1 MTRIFSRKK
10 RPIIEG
16 IGQAMIFF
24 SFIGAVLYGGGWYPD
39 SVLWQVLAKA
49 SAVGFL
55 VLFVL
60 VTAQTINHM
69 ILLLALL
76 ASVAGDVFLALPAEN
91 SFMRGLLA
99 FFVAHI
105 FYIGLFLKNRLP
117 FEDVTSIRMRISTF
131 CWAGAGLGGYFLY
144 PGLGEMLIP
153 VFAYIGILAIMATTA
168 MMSRFP
174 VRLVGGGAL
183 LFLISDAALGVRT
196 FLDMDL
202 LGPLTVWIPYYL
214 GQLFLA
220 LGIMLHDERPTNF
233 GGYRF
238 D

>member
-1 MTRIFSRKK
+1 MTRIFSRRK

-16 IGQAMIFF
+16 IGQAMIFL
-24 SFIGAVLYGGGWYPD
+24 SLAGAILYGGGWYPEGL
-39 SVLWQVLAKA
+39 VWQITAKA

-60 VTAQTINHM
+60 VTAQSMNHM

-76 ASVAGDVFLALPAEN
+76 ASVAGDVLLAIPAEN

-105 FYIGLFLKNRLP
+105 FYVGLFVKNRLP
-117 FEDVTSIRMRISTF
+117 FEDVSSLRMRVATL
-131 CWAGAGLGGYFLY
+131 CWAGAGLGAYFLF
-144 PGLGEMLIP
+144 PGLGGMMLP
-153 VFAYIGILAIMATTA
+153 VFAYILILALMATTA
-168 MMSRFP
+168 LLSRFP
-174 VRLVGGGAL
+174 IRLVGGGAI
-183 LFLISDAALGVRT
+183 LFLISDTVLGVRT
-196 FLDMDL
+196 FLDL
-202 LGPLTVWIPYYL
+202 EAGGPLAVWIPYYL

-220 LGIMLHDERPTNF
+220 LGVMLFDERPTNF

>member
-1 MTRIFSRKK
+1 
-10 RPIIEG
+10 
-16 IGQAMIFF
+16 MIFF

>member
-1 MTRIFSRKK
+1 
-10 RPIIEG
+10 
-16 IGQAMIFF
+16 MIFF
-24 SFIGAVLYGGGWYPD
+24 SFIGAVIYGGGWYPEGL
-39 SVLWQVLAKA
+39 LWQVLAKA

-76 ASVAGDVFLALPAEN
+76 ASVAGDVFLAIPAEN

-105 FYIGLFLKNRLP
+105 FYVGLFLKNRLP
-117 FEDVTSIRMRISTF
+117 FEDVTAIRMRISTF

-144 PGLGEMLIP
+144 PSLGDLLIP
-153 VFAYIGILAIMATTA
+153 VFAYIGILAMMATAA

-183 LFLISDAALGVRT
+183 LFLISDAAFGVRT

-202 LGPLTVWIPYYL
+202 LGPLTVWVPYYL

>member
-1 MTRIFSRKK
+1 MTRIFNRRK

-24 SFIGAVLYGGGWYPD
+24 SMVGAVLYGGGWYPEGL
-39 SVLWQVLAKA
+39 LWQVLAKS

-55 VLFVL
+55 ALFVL
-60 VTAQTINHM
+60 VTAQSVNHM

-76 ASVAGDVFLALPAEN
+76 ASVAGDALLATPAEN

-117 FEDVTSIRMRISTF
+117 FEDITSARMRVSTF

-144 PGLGEMLIP
+144 PGLGSMILP
-153 VFAYIGILAIMATTA
+153 VFAYIAIIAMMATTA
-168 MMSRFP
+168 VMSRFP
-174 VRLVGGGAL
+174 VRLVGGGAI
-183 LFLISDAALGVRT
+183 LFLASDAALGVRT
-196 FLDMDL
+196 FLDMEL
-202 LGPLTVWIPYYL
+202 LGPLTVWVPYYL
-214 GQLFLA
+214 GQLCLA

>member
-1 MTRIFSRKK
+1 MTRIFSRRK

-16 IGQAMIFF
+16 IGQAMIFL
-24 SFIGAVLYGGGWYPD
+24 SFVGAVLYGGGWYPEG
-39 SVLWQVLAKA
+39 LIWQVAAKS

-60 VTAQTINHM
+60 VTAQTTNHM

-76 ASVAGDVFLALPAEN
+76 ASVAGDALLAIPGEN
-91 SFMRGLLA
+91 SFMQGLAA
-99 FFVAHI
+99 FFIAHI

-117 FEDVTSIRMRISTF
+117 LEDVTGIRMRISALF
-131 CWAGAGLGGYFLY
+131 WAGAGLGAYFLY
-144 PGLGEMLIP
+144 PGLGDMLIP
-153 VFAYIGILAIMATTA
+153 VAAYSVVLALMATTA

-174 VRLVGGGAL
+174 VRLVGSGAI
-183 LFLISDAALGVRT
+183 LFLVSDAVLGVRT
-196 FLDMDL
+196 FLDLDVG
-202 LGPLTVWIPYYL
+202 GPLSVWVPYYL

-220 LGIMLHDERPTNF
+220 VGVMLYDERPTNF